1 MLVKTFQDQFYH
13 KMAKCLR
20 LPAARKNVK
29 FKITMPAQQHDA
41 RPTAGRALI
50 RSSA

>member
-1 MLVKTFQDQFYH
+1 MLVKTFQGQFYH
-13 KMAKCLR
+13 KMPKCPR

-41 RPTAGRALI
+41 CPTAGRVLI
-50 RSSA
+50 